1 MPKPKKPGNSEEEA
15 LDIDP
20 DVLDVMREHTRVV
33 SGHGPNTAK
42 EAERKQAITKAAM
55 KAIKAKDERAFSAEL
70 RRAGVKDGSPE
81 WKKAWEIYRAA
92 SGRH

>member
-1 MPKPKKPGNSEEEA
+1 MPKQKKPGNFEEESP
-15 LDIDP
+15 DIDP

-33 SGHGPNTAK
+33 RGRGPNSAK
-42 EAERKQAITKAAM
+42 EAGRKQAIVKAAM
-55 KAIKAKDERAFSAEL
+55 KAIKTRDERAFSEEL
-70 RRAGVKDGSPE
+70 RRAGVKDDSPE